1 MFFLVKSKNWQKKVK
16 KCCLLASC
24 FTATLK
30 VTKVCP
36 DLVFVLYNNHTVLT
50 LFIISL
56 ALEALGKVTV
66 TIFLT
71 TQMKLFRYSSPNQ
84 LKSKELSLIT
94 TTAHLSL
101 FYREVPLND
110 LLGKTINYYYYFT
123 ILRQG
128 FLTSI
133 EGRKRIRGN

>member
-1 MFFLVKSKNWQKKVK
+1 
-16 KCCLLASC
+16 
-24 FTATLK
+24 
-30 VTKVCP
+30 
-36 DLVFVLYNNHTVLT
+36 
-50 LFIISL
+50 
-56 ALEALGKVTV
+56 
-66 TIFLT
+66 
-71 TQMKLFRYSSPNQ
+71 MKLFRYSSPNQ

-110 LLGKTINYYYYFT
+110 LFGKTINYYYYFT

>member
-1 MFFLVKSKNWQKKVK
+1 M
-16 KCCLLASC
+16 
-24 FTATLK
+24 
-30 VTKVCP
+30 
-36 DLVFVLYNNHTVLT
+36 VFVLYNNHTVLT

-71 TQMKLFRYSSPNQ
+71 THMKLFRYSSPNQ

-110 LLGKTINYYYYFT
+110 LLGKTISYYYNFT

>member
-1 MFFLVKSKNWQKKVK
+1 M
-16 KCCLLASC
+16 
-24 FTATLK
+24 
-30 VTKVCP
+30 
-36 DLVFVLYNNHTVLT
+36 
-50 LFIISL
+50 LFIILL

-128 FLTSI
+128 FLTTI
-133 EGRKRIRGN
+133 EGRKRIQGN

>member
-1 MFFLVKSKNWQKKVK
+1 M
-16 KCCLLASC
+16 
-24 FTATLK
+24 
-30 VTKVCP
+30 
-36 DLVFVLYNNHTVLT
+36 VFVLFYTHTVLT
-50 LFIISL
+50 LFIILL

-101 FYREVPLND
+101 FYKEVPLND

>member
-1 MFFLVKSKNWQKKVK
+1 
-16 KCCLLASC
+16 
-24 FTATLK
+24 
-30 VTKVCP
+30 
-36 DLVFVLYNNHTVLT
+36 
-50 LFIISL
+50 
-56 ALEALGKVTV
+56 
-66 TIFLT
+66 
-71 TQMKLFRYSSPNQ
+71 MKLFRYSSPNQ

-94 TTAHLSL
+94 ATAHLSL